1 MIEILLKCAFHSI
14 VLNQP
19 SVHSTSWKSSLKMDE
34 TKSWHRANKYMLKDH
49 NRNTRTRWGINS
61 KLTIKTQGRRRW
73 PRYDAFIVNFTS
85 YFTCY
90 CRVRVCIVDFEQ
102 ENACEEP
109 VLWISI
115 YPRAEQRHRSTVFI
129 FNFEHFSHLV
139 LVLLLL
145 ILSMYLIAGFDI
157 SYFSRF

>member
-49 NRNTRTRWGINS
+49 NRNTRTRWGISS
-61 KLTIKTQGRRRW
+61 KLTIKASERRYW
-73 PRYDAFIVNFTS
+73 PRSDVFIVNFT
-85 YFTCY
+85 YFTRY
-90 CRVRVCIVDFEQ
+90 CRVTFYIVDFEQ
-102 ENACEEP
+102 ENVYWEP

-115 YPRAEQRHRSTVFI
+115 YPRAEDDI
-129 FNFEHFSHLV
+129 
-139 LVLLLL
+139 VLLSLFL
-145 ILSMYLIAGFDI
+145 ILDI
-157 SYFSRF
+157 FHTLF